1 MYCFIVSD
9 VRFLENKSCHFFWRV
24 ARIRFT
30 FFVSWTVAFPGSRKP
45 FREGVVSRK
54 GDVTAELLD
63 GLDASPHMWRASCLA
78 RRSRAAAS
86 TRASRALRP
95 RPTPQSA
102 RALAGGRRAEH
113 RRTAWTPTSSS
124 TSGAMSTRA
133 VGSEASTSSSPDDAT
148 SWTGGSPDSLAAWL
162 RAHGVDPGFAS
173 AANDTKSISELATEV
188 RRGETTLA
196 ADANGAV
203 RRVRV
208 LRLLIRDDRDRVL
221 IEARQEW
228 SDGRVRERGTPL
240 SEKMHRDED
249 WRDAARRAVV
259 EELGSRLFFL
269 TKDPARTA
277 TPDTAVVELN
287 GSGPGD
293 ESRLTDDV
301 LTLDESSVAFVSITK
316 STSASYPGLRSAYD
330 FVTVDARVRGLPEC
344 DETFVSRFRTNDD
357 ASYEAEPSFTST
369 ERDADGTTLVATW
382 VWREGYVVDDGT

>member
-1 MYCFIVSD
+1 
-9 VRFLENKSCHFFWRV
+9 
-24 ARIRFT
+24 
-30 FFVSWTVAFPGSRKP
+30 
-45 FREGVVSRK
+45 
-54 GDVTAELLD
+54 
-63 GLDASPHMWRASCLA
+63 
-78 RRSRAAAS
+78 
-86 TRASRALRP
+86 
-95 RPTPQSA
+95 
-102 RALAGGRRAEH
+102 
-113 RRTAWTPTSSS
+113 
-124 TSGAMSTRA
+124 MSTRA

-188 RRGETTLA
+188 RRGETTLE

-259 EELGSRLFFL
+259 EELGSRLFL
-269 TKDPARTA
+269 TKDPGTA
-277 TPDTAVVELN
+277 TPTAVVELN
-287 GSGPGD
+287 GSEGD
-293 ESRLTDDV
+293 ESVTVTDDV
-301 LTLDESSVAFVSITK
+301 LSLDESSVAFVSITK

-344 DETFVSRFRTNDD
+344 DETFVSRFRANDD
-357 ASYEAEPSFTST
+357 ALCEAEPSFTST

>member
-1 MYCFIVSD
+1 MDRRFSRFAKAFQRRSCF
-9 VRFLENKSCHFFWRV
+9 
-24 ARIRFT
+24 T
-30 FFVSWTVAFPGSRKP
+30 
-45 FREGVVSRK
+45 K
-54 GDVTAELLD
+54 GDVIAAELLD

-133 VGSEASTSSSPDDAT
+133 VGSTSASTSSSPDDAT

-162 RAHGVDPGFAS
+162 RAHGVDPEFAS
-173 AANDTKSISELATEV
+173 AAKSISTKSISELATEV
-188 RRGETTLA
+188 RRGETALLS
-196 ADANGAV
+196 DATGAV
-203 RRVRV
+203 IRRVRV

-240 SEKMHRDED
+240 SEKMRRDED

-259 EELGSRLFFL
+259 EELGSRLTFFS
-269 TKDPARTA
+269 TKKDPIGTA

-287 GSGPGD
+287 GSTTGD
-293 ESRLTDDV
+293 ESRLTDESV

-330 FVTVDARVRGLPEC
+330 FVTVDARVRGLPKC
-344 DETFVSRFRTNDD
+344 DETFVSQLQKNDD

>member
-1 MYCFIVSD
+1 MIAD
-9 VRFLENKSCHFFWRV
+9 
-24 ARIRFT
+24 
-30 FFVSWTVAFPGSRKP
+30 
-45 FREGVVSRK
+45 
-54 GDVTAELLD
+54 ELLD
-63 GLDASPHMWRASCLA
+63 GLVASPHMWRASGLA
-78 RRSRAAAS
+78 RRSCAAAS

-95 RPTPQSA
+95 RPTPQSV
-102 RALAGGRRAEH
+102 RALAGARRAEH

-133 VGSEASTSSSPDDAT
+133 VGSEASSSSSPDHAT

-188 RRGETTLA
+188 RLGETTLEA
-196 ADANGAV
+196 LPGGGAV

-221 IEARQEW
+221 IETRQEW

-240 SEKMHRDED
+240 SEKMRRDED
-249 WRDAARRAVV
+249 WRDAARRAVL
-259 EELGSRLFFL
+259 EELGSCLFL
-269 TKDPARTA
+269 TKHA
-277 TPDTAVVELN
+277 TPTVDADGGEDAASDADSETYRSVA
-287 GSGPGD
+287 
-293 ESRLTDDV
+293 RLV
-301 LTLDESSVAFVSITK
+301 TLDESSVAFSSITK

-344 DETFVSRFRTNDD
+344 DETFVPGGENKNDD
-357 ASYEAEPSFTST
+357 AYAAEPAFTST

>member
-1 MYCFIVSD
+1 MDRRFSRFAKAFQRRSCF
-9 VRFLENKSCHFFWRV
+9 
-24 ARIRFT
+24 T
-30 FFVSWTVAFPGSRKP
+30 
-45 FREGVVSRK
+45 K
-54 GDVTAELLD
+54 GDVIAAELLD

-133 VGSEASTSSSPDDAT
+133 VGSTSASTSSSPDDAT

-162 RAHGVDPGFAS
+162 RAHGVDPSFAS
-173 AANDTKSISELATEV
+173 AAKSISTKSIVELATEV
-188 RRGETTLA
+188 RRGETALLS
-196 ADANGAV
+196 DANGAV
-203 RRVRV
+203 IRRVRV

-240 SEKMHRDED
+240 SEKMRRDED

-259 EELGSRLFFL
+259 EELGSRLTFFS
-269 TKDPARTA
+269 TKKDPARTA
-277 TPDTAVVELN
+277 TPTAPVVELN
-287 GSGPGD
+287 GSTTGD
-293 ESRLTDDV
+293 ESSVTDDV
-301 LTLDESSVAFVSITK
+301 FLTLDESSVAFVSVTK

-330 FVTVDARVRGLPEC
+330 FVTVDARLRGLPEC
-344 DETFVSRFRTNDD
+344 DETFVSRLTRTNDDD

-382 VWREGYVVDDGT
+382 VGREGYVVDDGT

>member
-1 MYCFIVSD
+1 MDRRFSRFAKAFQRRSCF
-9 VRFLENKSCHFFWRV
+9 
-24 ARIRFT
+24 T
-30 FFVSWTVAFPGSRKP
+30 
-45 FREGVVSRK
+45 K
-54 GDVTAELLD
+54 GDEIAAELLD

-102 RALAGGRRAEH
+102 RALAGGRRAEP

-133 VGSEASTSSSPDDAT
+133 VGSTSASTSSSPDDAT

-173 AANDTKSISELATEV
+173 AAKSVSTKSIVELATEV
-188 RRGETTLA
+188 RRGETTLES
-196 ADANGAV
+196 DANGAV
-203 RRVRV
+203 IRRVRV

-240 SEKMHRDED
+240 SEKMRRDED

-259 EELGSRLFFL
+259 EELGSRLAVFS
-269 TKDPARTA
+269 TKKDTTRTA
-277 TPDTAVVELN
+277 TPTAVVELN
-287 GSGPGD
+287 GSELRD
-293 ESRLTDDV
+293 ESVTDDV
-301 LTLDESSVAFVSITK
+301 LLTLDESSVAFVSITK

-330 FVTVDARVRGLPEC
+330 FVTVNARLRGLPEC
-344 DETFVSRFRTNDD
+344 DETFVSRFGTNDDD

>member
-1 MYCFIVSD
+1 MVMDRRFSRFAKAFQRRSCF
-9 VRFLENKSCHFFWRV
+9 
-24 ARIRFT
+24 T
-30 FFVSWTVAFPGSRKP
+30 
-45 FREGVVSRK
+45 K

-113 RRTAWTPTSSS
+113 RRTAWTPTSSC

-173 AANDTKSISELATEV
+173 AAKSISTKSISELATEV

-240 SEKMHRDED
+240 SEKMRRDED

-259 EELGSRLFFL
+259 EELGSRLTFL

-277 TPDTAVVELN
+277 TPDTAPVVELIN
-287 GSGPGD
+287 GNEGDGQSVTD
-293 ESRLTDDV
+293 ESV

-330 FVTVDARVRGLPEC
+330 FVTVDARLRGLPEC

>member
-1 MYCFIVSD
+1 MDRRFSRFAKASRESREELFACF
-9 VRFLENKSCHFFWRV
+9 
-24 ARIRFT
+24 T
-30 FFVSWTVAFPGSRKP
+30 T
-45 FREGVVSRK
+45 
-54 GDVTAELLD
+54 GDVIADELLD
-63 GLDASPHMWRASCLA
+63 GLVASPHMWRASCLA
-78 RRSRAAAS
+78 RRSCAAAS

-95 RPTPQSA
+95 RPTLQSA
-102 RALAGGRRAEH
+102 RALAGARRAEH
-113 RRTAWTPTSSS
+113 RRTTWTPTSSS

-188 RRGETTLA
+188 RRGETTLE

-221 IEARQEW
+221 IETRQEW

-240 SEKMHRDED
+240 SEKMRRDED
-249 WRDAARRAVV
+249 WRDAARRAVL
-259 EELGSRLFFL
+259 EELGSCLFL
-269 TKDPARTA
+269 TKHA
-277 TPDTAVVELN
+277 TPTVDADGGEDAASDADSETYRSVA
-287 GSGPGD
+287 
-293 ESRLTDDV
+293 RLV
-301 LTLDESSVAFVSITK
+301 TLDESSVAFSSITK

-344 DETFVSRFRTNDD
+344 DETFVSRFRANDD
-357 ASYEAEPSFTST
+357 ALCEAEPSFTST

>member
-1 MYCFIVSD
+1 MDRRFSRFAKASRESREELFACF
-9 VRFLENKSCHFFWRV
+9 
-24 ARIRFT
+24 T
-30 FFVSWTVAFPGSRKP
+30 T
-45 FREGVVSRK
+45 
-54 GDVTAELLD
+54 GDVIADELLD
-63 GLDASPHMWRASCLA
+63 GLVASPHMWRASCLA
-78 RRSRAAAS
+78 RRSCAAAS
-86 TRASRALRP
+86 TQASRALRP
-95 RPTPQSA
+95 RPTPQSV
-102 RALAGGRRAEH
+102 RALAGARRAEH

-133 VGSEASTSSSPDDAT
+133 VGSEASSSSSPDHAT

-188 RRGETTLA
+188 RRGETTLE

-259 EELGSRLFFL
+259 EELGSCLFL
-269 TKDPARTA
+269 TKEPGTA
-277 TPDTAVVELN
+277 TPTAVVELN
-287 GSGPGD
+287 GSEGD
-293 ESRLTDDV
+293 ESVTVTDDV
-301 LTLDESSVAFVSITK
+301 LSLDESSVAFVSITK

-344 DETFVSRFRTNDD
+344 DETFVSRFRANDD
-357 ASYEAEPSFTST
+357 ALCEAEPSFTST